1 MTPNTKK
8 TEQALLLFLRGR
20 APRWDDAVRIVSTKG
35 NIGEPAPRHQVIIL
49 ESGRA
54 VRGCACGYREVV
66 EAVPGKNVVH
76 STCPRKG
83 CGKPLEWV
91 LAMREKEP
99 KVQLYVPERGG
110 GRSFAGLN
118 LEAEFWWLTFS
129 RWAWLYRTASVPH
142 PEILVEIWAGSFG
155 GEELGRPASWRCI
168 AVALARELRLQQI
181 PQHRAVLYVWNKMR
195 DAYEA

>member
-1 MTPNTKK
+1 MTDGLAR
-8 TEQALLLFLRGR
+8 EEALLEVLRCR
-20 APRWDDAVRIVSTKG
+20 APRWDDAVRVVSVKRD
-35 NIGEPAPRHQVIIL
+35 IGEPAQRHQVIIL

-83 CGKPLEWV
+83 CGMPLEWV

-99 KVQLYVPERGG
+99 KVRLYVPERSG
-110 GRSFAGLN
+110 GRSFVGLN

-129 RWAWLYRTASVPH
+129 RWAWLYRTTSVPH
-142 PEILVEIWAGSFG
+142 PEILVELWAASFG
-155 GEELGRPASWRCI
+155 VEELGRPASWRCI
-168 AVALARELRLQQI
+168 AVALARELRLQQVPH
-181 PQHRAVLYVWNKMR
+181 PQSVLHVWNRLR
-195 DAYEA
+195 DGYEA